1 MMISV
6 LAMLQMPEIIALLV
20 LALILFGAKKLPE
33 LAKGLGQGI
42 KEFKKATRD
51 VTDELH
57 NAIDLDRP
65 SSSSRPTQYP
75 SSEPASNES
84 SESYP
89 NYGGDSTPSDT
100 FPEVP
105 ASDPAEAEVKP
116 EQAKAELD
124 GVNRDDP
131 VDDVEAPASSRAGKP
146 D

>member
-65 SSSSRPTQYP
+65 SSSSRPSQHP
-75 SSEPASNES
+75 SSEPTPNES

-89 NYGGDSTPSDT
+89 SYGGDSTTSDT
-100 FPEVP
+100 YPETP
-105 ASDPAEAEVKP
+105 MTAPAEPKP
-116 EQAKAELD
+116 EEANAELD

>member
-1 MMISV
+1 MMIPP

-57 NAIDLDRP
+57 NAIDHDRP
-65 SSSSRPTQYP
+65 SSTSPPAHYP
-75 SSEPASNES
+75 AYTEANSNES
-84 SESYP
+84 NP
-89 NYGGDSTPSDT
+89 GYGAESTPSDT
-100 FPEVP
+100 ATDEAATEPTEPKPQVP
-105 ASDPAEAEVKP
+105 GGE
-116 EQAKAELD
+116 
-124 GVNRDDP
+124 R
-131 VDDVEAPASSRAGKP
+131 VEANPDQEVEPVESAAASRVGKL

>member
-1 MMISV
+1 MMMPP

-57 NAIDLDRP
+57 NAIDHDRP
-65 SSSSRPTQYP
+65 SSASPPAQYP
-75 SSEPASNES
+75 AYTEANSNES
-84 SESYP
+84 NP
-89 NYGGDSTPSDT
+89 GYGGESTPSDIAT
-100 FPEVP
+100 DEAPTE
-105 ASDPAEAEVKP
+105 PAEAKP
-116 EQAKAELD
+116 QVPGGEL
-124 GVNRDDP
+124 
-131 VDDVEAPASSRAGKP
+131 VEANQGEEAEPIERAATSRAGKP